1 VSTPSHELPGREF
14 AFREGIAGFSL
25 TLKRNCSIS
34 PAGLLG
40 VFAGLSVA
48 SAAIGIGFAIA
59 GAWPVLPFVGL
70 EIVALGAAFVLY
82 ARRATDY
89 ERIELAHDRLTIEVA
104 EAERRMQYR
113 LDPRA
118 ARVVLERNEGYGA
131 RVLLRA
137 AGKEV
142 EIGRHLDAPSR
153 IEFAGELSRR
163 LRI

>member
-1 VSTPSHELPGREF
+1 MG
-14 AFREGIAGFSL
+14 GFSL

-40 VFAGLSVA
+40 VFAALSVA
-48 SAAIGIGFAIA
+48 SAAIGTGFAIA

-70 EIVALGAAFVLY
+70 EIAALGAAFVLY
-82 ARRATDY
+82 ARRAGDY
-89 ERIELAHDRLTIEVA
+89 ERIELAQGRLIVEVA
-104 EAERRMQYR
+104 EAERLVQYR
-113 LDPRA
+113 LDPRR
-118 ARVVLERNEGYGA
+118 ARVVLEQGQGYGA
-131 RVLLRA
+131 RVLLRE

-142 EIGRHLDAPSR
+142 EVGRHLDAPSR

>member
-1 VSTPSHELPGREF
+1 MPSQELPGRVF
-14 AFREGIAGFSL
+14 AFREGTAGFSL

-40 VFAGLSVA
+40 VFAALSVA

-70 EIVALGAAFVLY
+70 EIAALGVAFVLY
-82 ARRATDY
+82 ARRAGDY
-89 ERIELAHDRLTIEVA
+89 ERIELAQGRLTIEVA
-104 EAERRMQYR
+104 EAERLEQYR
-113 LDPRA
+113 LDPRC

-131 RVLLRA
+131 RVLLR
-137 AGKEV
+137 GPGQEV
-142 EIGRHLDAPSR
+142 EIGRHLDALAR
-153 IEFAGELSRR
+153 IEIAGELSRR

>member
-1 VSTPSHELPGREF
+1 MPIPEFPRREVP
-14 AFREGIAGFSL
+14 FRDGTDGFSL

-34 PAGLLG
+34 PAGLLS
-40 VFAGLSVA
+40 VFAALSVA

-70 EIVALGAAFVLY
+70 EIAALGAAFVLY

-89 ERIELAHDRLTIEVA
+89 ERIELARDCLLVEVA
-104 EAERRMQYR
+104 EAQRTERYR
-113 LDPRA
+113 LDPRR
-118 ARVVLERNEGYGA
+118 ARIVVEKGNGYGA
-131 RVLLRA
+131 RVLLRE

-142 EIGRHLDAPSR
+142 ELGRHLDAQAR
-153 IEFAGELSRR
+153 LEFAAELSRR

>member
-1 VSTPSHELPGREF
+1 MPSQELPGRVF
-14 AFREGIAGFSL
+14 AFREGTAGFSL

-40 VFAGLSVA
+40 VFAALSVA

-70 EIVALGAAFVLY
+70 EIAALGAAFVLY
-82 ARRATDY
+82 ARRAGDY
-89 ERIELAHDRLTIEVA
+89 ERIELAQGRLTIEVA
-104 EAERRMQYR
+104 EAERLEQYR
-113 LDPRA
+113 LDPRC

-131 RVLLRA
+131 RVLLR
-137 AGKEV
+137 GPGQEV
-142 EIGRHLDAPSR
+142 EIGRHLDALAR

>member
-1 VSTPSHELPGREF
+1 MPSQELPGRVF
-14 AFREGIAGFSL
+14 AFREGTAGFSL

-40 VFAGLSVA
+40 VFAALSVA

-70 EIVALGAAFVLY
+70 EIAALGVAFVLY
-82 ARRATDY
+82 ARRAGDY
-89 ERIELAHDRLTIEVA
+89 ERIELAQGRLTIEVA
-104 EAERRMQYR
+104 EAERLEQYR
-113 LDPRA
+113 LDPRC

-131 RVLLRA
+131 RVLLR
-137 AGKEV
+137 GPGQEV
-142 EIGRHLDAPSR
+142 EIGRHLDALAR

>member
-1 VSTPSHELPGREF
+1 MG
-14 AFREGIAGFSL
+14 GFSL

-40 VFAGLSVA
+40 VFAALSVA
-48 SAAIGIGFAIA
+48 SAAIGTGFAIA

-70 EIVALGAAFVLY
+70 EIAALGAAFVLY
-82 ARRATDY
+82 ARRAGDY
-89 ERIELAHDRLTIEVA
+89 ERIELAQGGLIVEVA
-104 EAERRMQYR
+104 EAEQLVQYR
-113 LDPRA
+113 LDPRR
-118 ARVVLERNEGYGA
+118 ARVVLEQGQGYGA
-131 RVLLRA
+131 RVLLRE

-142 EIGRHLDAPSR
+142 EVGRHLDAPSR